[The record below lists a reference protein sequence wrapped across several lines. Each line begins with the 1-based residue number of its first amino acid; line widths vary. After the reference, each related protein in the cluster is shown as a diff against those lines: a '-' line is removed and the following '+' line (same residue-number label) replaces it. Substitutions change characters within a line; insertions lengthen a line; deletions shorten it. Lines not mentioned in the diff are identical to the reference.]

1 VLQCSIYLIYCRT
14 AFGKWLR
21 KYRLHLYPRRRGNNI
36 SIERV
41 HLYIYILYTI
51 HIVAACTWCEEGR
64 PNNAYTICVLPIHK
78 NDGQRARRNENIERY
93 INKNNNKS
101 TFLLYIYTKKKES
114 GGRCLKVGGTIGPYH
129 APLDRP
135 RR

>member
-1 VLQCSIYLIYCRT
+1 VYIVRCINIIT
-14 AFGKWLR
+14 EFGKWLR
-21 KYRLHLYPRRRGNNI
+21 KYRLHLYPRHRGNNI

-41 HLYIYILYTI
+41 RVICVYIYITSSHVHGGERRDVRI
-51 HIVAACTWCEEGR
+51 HNIYRYASQYYIIGTDNGAAKR
-64 PNNAYTICVLPIHK
+64 KIS
-78 NDGQRARRNENIERY
+78 
-93 INKNNNKS
+93 NKNNNKS
-101 TFLLYIYTKKKES
+101 TFCVYVFIYIYVIYKES